1 MITRPPTKREIKA
14 ARSAV
19 ITITSRW
26 ATAELAAQLFG
37 CTKRQL
43 SIWKDKGLIA
53 FSKPSGEKGTLFYD
67 IESIN
72 RFINKSRIGT

>member
-1 MITRPPTKREIKA
+1 MRQTPPPTKREIKA
-14 ARSAV
+14 AKSAV

-26 ATAELAAQLFG
+26 ASAELAAQLFG

-43 SIWKDKGLIA
+43 STWKDKGLIS
-53 FSKPSGEKGTLFYD
+53 FSKPSGEKGTLFYN

-72 RFINKSRIGT
+72 RLIEKSKVI